1 MSGKWLMN
9 VITYLGHFN
18 TDMGKN
24 TDFFFVSCENEEI
37 DLKVNCFSVTI

>member
-1 MSGKWLMN
+1 MN

-18 TDMGKN
+18 TDMGK
-24 TDFFFVSCENEEI
+24 TLISFFVSCENEEI